1 MNTKEKFRLILAF
14 IAVSVIFASCKDND
28 NENEVEQNVK
38 FAMSLDMPLNINS
51 PSLTGA
57 TATLT
62 NVQTKKTYVAKNF
75 RRAGTQYVD
84 TTEVP
89 EGNYTLD
96 IRGGISYNLD
106 TTIVNTSV
114 KATESNVIVNKT
126 STGNDVSHK
135 TIALNTYNA
144 QDGFVISEMFFTG
157 TLTPEG
163 KQYSNDQYIKIANN
177 SDSVLYADGLA
188 FVESSFMTVSKF
200 DYTPDIMNQAMTID
214 AIYIIPGNG
223 KDHPI
228 KPGQEI
234 TLALNAKNHKEINA
248 NSIDLSNADFEF
260 YDVSSNPKFSDDDNP
275 NVANLVNWYDYSN
288 TYFTLHNRGYH
299 SYAIAK
305 PETDKET
312 FLRNYYYKYSY
323 VMSANGNSYTMN
335 KDGYK
340 LPNSWIID
348 AVNLSIA
355 ASYQW
360 NVVSASLDAG
370 WAHCGSIDADKTRFS
385 KAVVRKKSGN
395 KFIDTNNSTE
405 DFESDATPTLLK

>member
-1 MNTKEKFRLILAF
+1 MNTKQKFRLILAF
-14 IAVSVIFASCKDND
+14 IAVSVVFASCKDND
-28 NENEVEQNVK
+28 NEIDVEQNVK
-38 FAMSLDMPLNINS
+38 FAMSLDMPLNITS

-62 NVQTKKTYVAKNF
+62 NVQTKKTYVASNF
-75 RRAGTQYVD
+75 RKAGTQYVD
-84 TTEVP
+84 TAEVP
-89 EGNYTLD
+89 EGNYTLE
-96 IRGGISYNLD
+96 IKGGISYNLD

-114 KATESNVIVNKT
+114 KATESNVMVNKT
-126 STGNDVSHK
+126 STGEVSHK
-135 TIALNTYNA
+135 TIAMNTYNA
-144 QDGFVISEMFFTG
+144 QDGFVISEIFFTG

-163 KQYSNDQYIKIANN
+163 KQYANDQYIKIANN

-395 KFIDTNNSTE
+395 RFIDTNNSTE
-405 DFESDATPTLLK
+405 DFESEATPTLLK

>member
-14 IAVSVIFASCKDND
+14 IAVSVVFASCKDND

-75 RRAGTQYVD
+75 RKAGTQYVD

-126 STGNDVSHK
+126 STGSDVSHK

-157 TLTPEG
+157 ALTPEG

-214 AIYIIPGNG
+214 AIYIIPGSG
-223 KDHPI
+223 KDHPN
-228 KPGQEI
+228 KTG
-234 TLALNAKNHKEINA
+234 TR
-248 NSIDLSNADFEF
+248 
-260 YDVSSNPKFSDDDNP
+260 DN
-275 NVANLVNWYDYSN
+275 
-288 TYFTLHNRGYH
+288 TCT
-299 SYAIAK
+299 
-305 PETDKET
+305 
-312 FLRNYYYKYSY
+312 
-323 VMSANGNSYTMN
+323 
-335 KDGYK
+335 
-340 LPNSWIID
+340 
-348 AVNLSIA
+348 
-355 ASYQW
+355 
-360 NVVSASLDAG
+360 
-370 WAHCGSIDADKTRFS
+370 
-385 KAVVRKKSGN
+385 
-395 KFIDTNNSTE
+395 
-405 DFESDATPTLLK
+405 

>member
-14 IAVSVIFASCKDND
+14 IAVSVVFASCKDND

-126 STGNDVSHK
+126 STGNDMSHK

-214 AIYIIPGNG
+214 AIYIIPGSG

-275 NVANLVNWYDYSN
+275 NVPNLANWYDYSN

-395 KFIDTNNSTE
+395 RFIDTNNSTE

>member
-1 MNTKEKFRLILAF
+1 MNTKQKFRLILAF
-14 IAVSVIFASCKDND
+14 IAVSVVFASCKDND
-28 NENEVEQNVK
+28 NENDVEQNVK
-38 FAMSLDMPLNINS
+38 FAMSLDMPLNITS

-62 NVQTKKTYVAKNF
+62 NVQTKKTYVASNF
-75 RRAGTQYVD
+75 RKAGTQYVD

-106 TTIVNTSV
+106 TTIVKTSV
-114 KATESNVIVNKT
+114 KATENNVIVNKT
-126 STGNDVSHK
+126 VTGNAVSHK

-144 QDGFVISEMFFTG
+144 QDGFVISEIFFTG

-163 KQYSNDQYIKIANN
+163 KQYANDQYIKIANN
-177 SDSVLYADGLA
+177 SDSMLYADGLA

-214 AIYIIPGNG
+214 AIYIIPGSG
-223 KDHPI
+223 KEHPI

-234 TLALNAKNHKEINA
+234 ILALNAKNHKEINS
-248 NSIDLSNADFEF
+248 NSMDLSNADFEF

-275 NVANLVNWYDYSN
+275 NVPNLVNWYDYSN

-323 VMSANGNSYTMN
+323 VMSSNGTSYTMN

-340 LPNSWIID
+340 MPNSWIID
-348 AVNLSIA
+348 AVNLSVA
-355 ASYQW
+355 GSYQW

-370 WAHCGSIDADKTRFS
+370 WAHCGSIDNDKTRFS

>member
-1 MNTKEKFRLILAF
+1 MITKEKFRLILAF

-75 RRAGTQYVD
+75 RKAGTQYVD

-144 QDGFVISEMFFTG
+144 QDGFVISELFFTG

-275 NVANLVNWYDYSN
+275 NVPNLVNWYDYSN

-323 VMSANGNSYTMN
+323 VMSSNGNSYTIN
-335 KDGYK
+335 NGYK